1 MKKLAI
7 FDEVV
12 TILREDSSTK
22 KDIAGADPALFR
34 ERISEDM
41 PEAEFLYTMHAYL
54 ASFGILSH
62 LSFYPKGKPVLGFRL
77 RRYENALYVL
87 DAKGGTGLQKGDRIE
102 KLDGIPLS
110 DYYQQ
115 HQEFFVSSSPERQ
128 YLDWG
133 LLVKVAQSIEVVRQ
147 GELLQ
152 LTVGDAVESFDKTGF
167 EAYFIQPDTYY
178 LKMENFHDEAAIGAL
193 YQEALPEMTR
203 AKYVIIDV
211 RINHG
216 GSDSLYFPLFPY
228 ALPAGQKFKDLE
240 ADEGFGMEILYTK
253 TNVAHR
259 LKQFEAFLK
268 DPALSPE
275 SRKMIEE
282 FSEDLLA
289 NQDKGYLTYGE
300 DSADSEDTFSR
311 FVGLEEAPEKIVLL
325 ADVTCGSSG
334 DNFVDIMKKMPKVT
348 VIGRP
353 TLGILDY
360 SNCCV
365 ADFGDYELLYPT
377 SRSLAI
383 DAGCGMTDIGVLPD
397 IEVPWKPE
405 HLTRD
410 IDLEVALSYLG
421 N

>member
-203 AKYVIIDV
+203 AKHVIIDV

-228 ALPAGQKFKDLE
+228 ALPPGQTFKNLE

-289 NQDKGYLTYGE
+289 NQDKGYLVYGE
-300 DSADSEDTFSR
+300 ERDDSEDILSR
-311 FVGLEEAPEKIVLL
+311 FVGLEEIPEKIVHLV
-325 ADVTCGSSG
+325 DVLCGASCDS
-334 DNFVDIMKKMPKVT
+334 FLEIMKNMPKVT

-353 TLGILDY
+353 SMGILDY

-397 IEVPWKPE
+397 IENPWTPE

-410 IDLEVALSYLG
+410 IDLEVARSYLG

>member
-193 YQEALPEMTR
+193 YQEALPEMAR
-203 AKYVIIDV
+203 AKHVIIDV

-216 GSDSLYFPLFPY
+216 GSDSLYFPLLPY
-228 ALPAGQKFKDLE
+228 ALPPGQTFKNLE

-289 NQDKGYLTYGE
+289 NQDKGYLVYGE
-300 DSADSEDTFSR
+300 ERDDSEDILSR
-311 FVGLEEAPEKIVLL
+311 FVGLEETPEKIVLL
-325 ADVTCGSSG
+325 VDVTCGSSG
-334 DNFVDIMKKMPKVT
+334 DSFVEIMKKMPKVT

-353 TLGILDY
+353 TMGILDY

-397 IEVPWKPE
+397 IENPWPPE

-410 IDLEVALSYLG
+410 IDLEVALRYLG

>member
-62 LSFYPKGKPVLGFRL
+62 LSFYPKDKPVLGFRL

-128 YLDWG
+128 YLDWS
-133 LLVKVAQSIEVVRQ
+133 LLVKAAQSIEVVRQ

-152 LTVGDAVESFDKTGF
+152 LTVGDVVESFDKTGF

-193 YQEALPEMTR
+193 YQEALPEMAR

-216 GSDSLYFPLFPY
+216 GSYSLYFPLFPY
-228 ALPAGQKFKDLE
+228 ALPAGQNLR
-240 ADEGFGMEILYTK
+240 T
-253 TNVAHR
+253 
-259 LKQFEAFLK
+259 
-268 DPALSPE
+268 
-275 SRKMIEE
+275 
-282 FSEDLLA
+282 
-289 NQDKGYLTYGE
+289 
-300 DSADSEDTFSR
+300 
-311 FVGLEEAPEKIVLL
+311 
-325 ADVTCGSSG
+325 
-334 DNFVDIMKKMPKVT
+334 
-348 VIGRP
+348 
-353 TLGILDY
+353 
-360 SNCCV
+360 
-365 ADFGDYELLYPT
+365 
-377 SRSLAI
+377 
-383 DAGCGMTDIGVLPD
+383 
-397 IEVPWKPE
+397 
-405 HLTRD
+405 
-410 IDLEVALSYLG
+410 
-421 N
+421 

>member
-1 MKKLAI
+1 MKKLEV
-7 FDEVV
+7 FDSVV

-62 LSFYPKGKPVLGFRL
+62 LSFYPKDKPVLGFRL

-87 DAKGGTGLQKGDRIE
+87 DAKEGTGLQKGDRIE
-102 KLDGIPLS
+102 KLDGIPLL
-110 DYYQQ
+110 DFYQQ
-115 HQEFFVSSSPERQ
+115 HQEFFVSSSSERQ

-133 LLVKVAQSIEVVRQ
+133 LLVKAAQSIEVVRQ

-152 LTVGDAVESFDKTGF
+152 LTVGDVVESFDKTGF

-193 YQEALPEMTR
+193 YQEALPEMAR
-203 AKYVIIDV
+203 ANYVIIDV

-253 TNVAHR
+253 TNVVHR
-259 LKQFEAFLK
+259 LQQFESYLK
-268 DPALSPE
+268 DPALSPG

-282 FSEDLLA
+282 FSKDLLA
-289 NQDKGYLTYGE
+289 NQNKGYLVYGE
-300 DSADSEDTFSR
+300 ESDDSEDILSSFI
-311 FVGLEEAPEKIVLL
+311 GLEEAPEKIVLL

-334 DNFVDIMKKMPKVT
+334 DSFVDIMKRMPKVT

-365 ADFGDYELLYPT
+365 ADFGDYELCYPT

-397 IEVPWKPE
+397 IEVLWTPK
-405 HLTRD
+405 HLERD
-410 IDLEVALSYLG
+410 IDLEVALDYLG